1 MTVKSSRTAR
11 RTIEDS
17 GLHERIDDLNRE
29 AADLHE
35 DMFDR
40 TIELCE
46 KNARLLRR
54 THYPQGMIRNEL
66 TRAGALLSAGRNDEA
81 IQTLQE
87 LRPLCLQEGSEKAL
101 AEMHYYFGMVYERL
115 ADLGQ
120 ALFHAEESMQLYRK
134 QNLERNEARAKVLL
148 GTVYMMIGMHDKGL
162 EQAFEAMK
170 LFQNIDDVPGIA
182 KVLNNIGTIYNARNE
197 YDRAIEFFQ
206 KSLAIKRELKDYNG
220 VANTLNNIA
229 NILFW
234 AYQEY
239 DKGLEYYRESL
250 AISRARGFARHSSRS
265 LQHIGQV
272 YVYKEDYPEAIRY
285 SEEAVGLI
293 REQESRPD
301 LSYALMDL
309 GFVYIKAGRTAQG
322 LETIHEG
329 LEIAEGLRI
338 DAYMVKGYNLLRQ
351 VYRETGDFQK
361 AVRYSDLYTE
371 VRERLFN
378 VESDKQV
385 QALTI
390 QFEVEK
396 TRQEK
401 ELYRLRT
408 ERLRRE
414 MEHQSKELTTMA
426 MYLMQ
431 KNEFL
436 SNLSRQIENAGSVGD
451 AAAREL
457 LASLQRQIR
466 EAIRGEKNWEQF
478 EQQFKLVHH
487 DFIRR
492 LSERYPTLTPME
504 LKVGALLRMN
514 LSTKEIAA
522 LLYQSP
528 RSVESYRYR
537 LRRKIDIPSSASLA
551 TFLASL

>member
-17 GLHERIDDLNRE
+17 GLHERIDDLNRK
-29 AADLHE
+29 AADLS
-35 DMFDR
+35 DDAPDR
-40 TIELCE
+40 AIELCE
-46 KNARLLRR
+46 TNARLLRR
-54 THYPQGMIRNEL
+54 THYPQGLIRNEL
-66 TRAGALLSAGRNDEA
+66 TRTGALFNAGRNDDA
-81 IQTLQE
+81 LQALQGIQ
-87 LRPLCLQEGSEKAL
+87 PLCVEEGTGKEL
-101 AEMHYYFGMVYERL
+101 AELHYYFGMVYERL

-120 ALFHAEESMQLYRK
+120 ALFHAEESTQVCRK
-134 QNLERNEARAKVLL
+134 LNLEREGAKAMTLL
-148 GTVYMMIGMHDKGL
+148 GTIYLTIGMHDKGL
-162 EQAFEAMK
+162 EQAFAAMK
-170 LFQNIDDVPGIA
+170 LFQEIDDIVGIA

-206 KSLAIKRELKDYNG
+206 KSLAIKRELKDYHG
-220 VANTLNNIA
+220 AANTLNNIA

-272 YVYKEDYPEAIRY
+272 YVYKEDYPQAIRY
-285 SEEAVGLI
+285 SEEAVAMV
-293 REQESRPD
+293 RETGSRPD

-309 GFVYIKAGRTAQG
+309 GFVYIKAGRMTQGIEAIHQG
-322 LETIHEG
+322 LK
-329 LEIAEGLRI
+329 IAEELRI
-338 DAYMVKGYNLLRQ
+338 DVYINKGYNLLRQ
-351 VYRETGDFQK
+351 AYREAGDFEN
-361 AVRYSDLYTE
+361 AVRYSDLYIE
-371 VRERLFN
+371 NRERLFN
-378 VESDKQV
+378 VESDKRMQT
-385 QALTI
+385 LTI

-408 ERLRRE
+408 ERLRQE

-436 SNLSRQIENAGSVGD
+436 SNLSRQIENAGSVEN
-451 AAAREL
+451 AAARSL

-537 LRRKIDIPSSASLA
+537 LRRKIEIPSSANLA